1 MRDFGMDMETD
12 INPRDMETMSMAACL
27 NRIMI
32 KVRRQSYNDETV
44 ESLKDDFAYVGE
56 KFGICPEEAALLSFV
71 LEKSN
76 DFCRCDDGDLANF
89 LGCTNIEFIGFRK
102 YLQSL
107 AQKRIVRIGRNR
119 GGDATYQVMQE
130 ACDAIINDTAFS
142 EKSFAGL
149 TTEDM
154 FSDTVTK
161 IKEHEDPALL

>member
-12 INPRDMETMSMAACL
+12 INPREMETMSMAACL

-44 ESLKDDFAYVGE
+44 ESLKEDLAYVGE
-56 KFGICPEEAALLSFV
+56 KFGICPEETALLSFV

-102 YLQSL
+102 
-107 AQKRIVRIGRNR
+107 
-119 GGDATYQVMQE
+119 
-130 ACDAIINDTAFS
+130 
-142 EKSFAGL
+142 
-149 TTEDM
+149 
-154 FSDTVTK
+154 
-161 IKEHEDPALL
+161 